1 MEWLRLLDETS
12 TARVVINPDGDCCE
26 ALGRVRS
33 WRHKLLI
40 YRDGQ
45 FVWEGPIITP
55 TWSLGQLEI
64 RAADIGAWLDRR
76 VVHETI
82 QFGGSDLADIAT
94 WLIEDA
100 FAPDDPGHQV
110 LKVAP
115 AGVTGGRQ
123 YTKDIGQSG
132 DHLRDLAATG
142 LDYTVVGN
150 TIILLPENWL
160 ESVGRLS
167 DVDLPEGLEVTEDGT
182 NLATRWVIAGDDEGD
197 VLGEAGSLDAYY
209 GLLERYE
216 EDNSITDDTSA
227 TSAARARVRSSLPV
241 PVFIDSQEVT
251 LSPEAAIDVP
261 RLVPGWCLD
270 VTSTLTC
277 RTVTQRMKI
286 VGLKVTEEGGTSDQP
301 GTEKVQI
308 QLAAAGTEM
317 G

>member
-1 MEWLRLLDETS
+1 M
-12 TARVVINPDGDCCE
+12 
-26 ALGRVRS
+26 
-33 WRHKLLI
+33 
-40 YRDGQ
+40 
-45 FVWEGPIITP
+45 
-55 TWSLGQLEI
+55 
-64 RAADIGAWLDRR
+64 
-76 VVHETI
+76 
-82 QFGGSDLADIAT
+82 
-94 WLIEDA
+94 
-100 FAPDDPGHQV
+100 
-110 LKVAP
+110 
-115 AGVTGGRQ
+115 TGGRQ
-123 YTKDIGQSG
+123 YTRDIGQSG

-216 EDNSITDDTSA
+216 EDSSITDDASA

-277 RTVTQRMKI
+277 CTVTQRMKI